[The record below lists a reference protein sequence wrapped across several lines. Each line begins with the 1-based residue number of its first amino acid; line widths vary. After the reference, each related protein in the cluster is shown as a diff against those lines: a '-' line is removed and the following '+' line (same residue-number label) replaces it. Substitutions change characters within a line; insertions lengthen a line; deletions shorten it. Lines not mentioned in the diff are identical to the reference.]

1 MSLLDSMMSKCT
13 MIDKRTV
20 SDGVFGVI
28 EQWVDGASFEA
39 TIIKDTTTEA
49 RLAEKQGV
57 SEVYTVVVHKNVPLR
72 YHDVIRRESDQA
84 IFRITSNIADS
95 EAPDASSVKIGKVS
109 AERWALT

>member
-57 SEVYTVVVHKNVPLR
+57 S
-72 YHDVIRRESDQA
+72 
-84 IFRITSNIADS
+84 
-95 EAPDASSVKIGKVS
+95 
-109 AERWALT
+109 